1 MLKTSLYQ
9 EEAPPSPLQQTWL
22 EFSKSH
28 AAFFGLLCM
37 CFFVLVISFG
47 PLITPYSPL
56 EQNTDALLV
65 PPAWTASG
73 GIDYMLGTD
82 ALGRDIMSRVVY
94 GTRVTLGISLFL
106 VIVSMI
112 IGILIGAFAGMMRG
126 LQSSILNHLL
136 DSLMAI
142 PTLLIAIIIVAIL
155 GPGLINSMWAITLAL
170 VPQFIHYTRD
180 AVRSELRKPYAVAAK
195 LDGASKAHM
204 FRSTI
209 FPNIIEMLVVR
220 GTQALS
226 TAILDISA
234 LGFLNLGVQ
243 APGTELGAMLS
254 EGLDISYIAPWS
266 IAAPGGAIFLMILS
280 INLVGD
286 GLRSALHNRFLH

>member
-1 MLKTSLYQ
+1 MLKASLYQ

-28 AAFFGLLCM
+28 TAFFGLFCM
-37 CFFVLVISFG
+37 CFFVLLITVG
-47 PLITPYSPL
+47 PFLTPYSPL

-82 ALGRDIMSRVVY
+82 ALGRDVLSRVIH
-94 GTRVTLGISLFL
+94 GTQVTLGVSIFL
-106 VIVSMI
+106 VVVSMS
-112 IGILIGAFAGMMRG
+112 IGIVIGAFAGMSRG
-126 LQSSILNHLL
+126 VQSSILNHLL
-136 DSLMAI
+136 DSIMAI

-155 GPGLINSMWAITLAL
+155 GPGLVNSMWAITLAL
-170 VPQFIHYTRD
+170 IPQFIHYTRD
-180 AVRSELRKPYAVAAK
+180 AVRNELRKPYAVAAK
-195 LDGASKAHM
+195 LDGASKSHM
-204 FRSTI
+204 FLSTI
-209 FPNIIEMLVVR
+209 FPNIVEMLVVR

-234 LGFLNLGVQ
+234 LGFLSLGVQ
-243 APGTELGAMLS
+243 APATELGAMLS
-254 EGLDISYIAPWS
+254 EGLDIAYIAPWS

-286 GLRSALHNRFLH
+286 GLRTALHNRFLH

>member
-1 MLKTSLYQ
+1 MLKASLYQ

-28 AAFFGLLCM
+28 TAFFGLFCM
-37 CFFVLVISFG
+37 CFFIFLITIG
-47 PLITPYSPL
+47 PWFTPYSPL
-56 EQNTDALLV
+56 DQNTDALLV

-82 ALGRDIMSRVVY
+82 ALGRDVLSRVIY
-94 GTRVTLGISLFL
+94 GTRVTLGVSLFL
-106 VIVSMI
+106 VFVSMI
-112 IGILIGAFAGMMRG
+112 VGVVIGAFAGMSRG
-126 LQSSILNHLL
+126 VQSSILNHLL
-136 DSLMAI
+136 DSIMAI

-155 GPGLINSMWAITLAL
+155 GPGLVNSMWAITLAL
-170 VPQFIHYTRD
+170 IPQFIHYTRD

-195 LDGASKAHM
+195 LDGASKSHM
-204 FRSTI
+204 FVSTI
-209 FPNIIEMLVVR
+209 FPNIVEMLVVR

-234 LGFLNLGVQ
+234 LGFLSLGVQ
-243 APGTELGAMLS
+243 APNTELGAMLS
-254 EGLDISYIAPWS
+254 EGLDIAYIAPWS

-280 INLVGD
+280 INLMGD
-286 GLRSALHNRFLH
+286 GLRTALHNRFLH